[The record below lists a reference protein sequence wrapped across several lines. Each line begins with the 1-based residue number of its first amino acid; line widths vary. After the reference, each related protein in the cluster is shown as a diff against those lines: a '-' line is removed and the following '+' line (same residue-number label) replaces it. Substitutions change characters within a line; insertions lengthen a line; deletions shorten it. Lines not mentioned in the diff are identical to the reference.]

1 MVFYHASFLD
11 MKSAAVKKLWL
22 PIKNVSND
30 RDLHP
35 DQINK
40 LTMGFNAS
48 NQKFGNQLVAIVL
61 FSLPHM
67 LKWDIMNIFWY
78 NVLFILPPL
87 KPSDKFQVR

>member
-61 FSLPHM
+61 LHIM

>member
-1 MVFYHASFLD
+1 MVFYHASLLD

-30 RDLHP
+30 RNLHL

-48 NQKFGNQLVAIVL
+48 NQNFQNQLVAIVL
-61 FSLPHM
+61 IHTA
-67 LKWDIMNIFWY
+67 II
-78 NVLFILPPL
+78 
-87 KPSDKFQVR
+87 R

>member
-30 RDLHP
+30 RDLHL

-40 LTMGFNAS
+40 LTMAFNAS
-48 NQKFGNQLVAIVL
+48 NQHFQNQLVAIVL
-61 FSLPHM
+61 IHTA
-67 LKWDIMNIFWY
+67 II
-78 NVLFILPPL
+78 
-87 KPSDKFQVR
+87 R

>member
-61 FSLPHM
+61 LHIM
-67 LKWDIMNIFWY
+67 LKWDIMNIFWC

>member
-1 MVFYHASFLD
+1 MVFYHASLLD

-30 RDLHP
+30 RDLHL

-48 NQKFGNQLVAIVL
+48 NQNFQNQLVAIVL
-61 FSLPHM
+61 IHTAICNS
-67 LKWDIMNIFWY
+67 LKWDIMNIF
-78 NVLFILPPL
+78 
-87 KPSDKFQVR
+87 

>member
-61 FSLPHM
+61 LHIM

-78 NVLFILPPL
+78 NVLFILPPS

>member
-48 NQKFGNQLVAIVL
+48 TQKFGNQLVAIVL
-61 FSLPHM
+61 LH
-67 LKWDIMNIFWY
+67 IAI
-78 NVLFILPPL
+78 ILIATYVKMGYYEHIL
-87 KPSDKFQVR
+87 M